1 MQQENVPNYIAY
13 ALILI
18 TATHLGCKVEMQ
30 DTAKEVWRTKKLPDT
45 PLLGLYQQA
54 AAKAIE
60 TIEEKRLTEKAN
72 RLAEVYYITG
82 EFPDDRPV
90 KRYKDYLSMY
100 VLYNS
105 LGDCTAGGV
114 SSQGHDFQ
122 VFAPWLS
129 FAQVVNHCLEEGT
142 DLNQVLKLVY
152 RENLDYI
159 HAEPVVMRGKHYMAG
174 GNFIYTSD
182 SRFKELTGIRYPVS
196 IHDRTEE

>member
-1 MQQENVPNYIAY
+1 MQQENIPNYIAY

-18 TATHLGCKVEMQ
+18 TAAHLGCKVEML
-30 DTAKEVWRTKKLPDT
+30 DTAKEVWRTKTMPDAS
-45 PLLGLYQQA
+45 LLGLYQQA

-60 TIEEKRLTEKAN
+60 AIEEKRLAEKAD
-72 RLAEVYYITG
+72 RLAIVYYTTG
-82 EFPDDRPV
+82 EFPDECPV
-90 KRYKDYLSMY
+90 KQNKDYLSMY

-105 LGDCTAGGV
+105 LGDCTAGGI

-122 VFAPWLS
+122 VFAPHLS
-129 FAQVVNHCLEEGT
+129 FAQVVNHCIEEGIN
-142 DLNQVLKLVY
+142 LLQALKLVC
-152 RENLDYI
+152 RENPDHI
-159 HAEPVVMRGKHYMAG
+159 HAEPVIMRGKHYMAG

>member
-1 MQQENVPNYIAY
+1 MKQENIPNYIGF

-18 TATHLGCKVEMQ
+18 TAAHLGCEVEML
-30 DTAKEVWRTKKLPDT
+30 DTAREVWRTKRTPDA
-45 PLLGLYQQA
+45 PLLGMYRQA
-54 AAKAIE
+54 ASRAIE
-60 TIEEKRLTEKAN
+60 AIGEKGLAGKAD

-82 EFPDDRPV
+82 EFPDGRPV
-90 KRYKDYLSMY
+90 RQYKDYLSMY

-114 SSQGHDFQ
+114 SSRVHDFQ
-122 VFAPWLS
+122 VFAPSLS
-129 FAQVVNHCLEEGT
+129 FAQVVNHCIEEGI
-142 DLNQVLKLVY
+142 DLHRVLKLVY

-159 HAEPVVMRGKHYMAG
+159 HAEPVIMRGKHYMSG
-174 GNFIYTSD
+174 GNFIYTTD